1 MITIAATMI
10 ITIVDTTIP
19 IVITITIPI
28 LLLNVPLFLDGTEEL
43 HSNKV
48 NDNYDK

>member
-10 ITIVDTTIP
+10 IPIVDTTIP

-28 LLLNVPLFLDGTEEL
+28 LLLNVPLFLDGTEEQ
-43 HSNKV
+43 HNNKV
-48 NDNYDK
+48 NDN